1 MSIDSD
7 GKEQQTFNAKSRF
20 DEVSF
25 KEIRRS
31 SVDNAET
38 RNGRDAMSKTLNT
51 FGKFSTKADQK
62 FKLDDCG
69 GGSPVLQVR
78 NAQTAMDS
86 YTPINSGKRQAQDDA
101 ASQLSAA
108 IQSVRSTKGRA
119 LENKKQIMDK
129 FTFF

>member
-1 MSIDSD
+1 MSMESD
-7 GKEQQTFNAKSRF
+7 GREQGTFNAKSRF

-38 RNGRDAMSKTLNT
+38 RNGREAMSKTLNT
-51 FGKFSTKADQK
+51 FGKFSTKADPK
-62 FKLDDCG
+62 FKIDECG
-69 GGSPVLQVR
+69 SGSPIPVR

-86 YTPINSGKRQAQDDA
+86 YTPINSSKRKAQDDA

-108 IQSVRSTKGRA
+108 I
-119 LENKKQIMDK
+119 
-129 FTFF
+129 